1 MPPLIAHALC
11 PDEAATA
18 IACKINTANQ
28 LTPLCS
34 YYPLSYSVRNH
45 LRLAANLE
53 WSMTI
58 SEISCFFFPLSEG
71 DTGKIKSSHYV

>member
-1 MPPLIAHALC
+1 M
-11 PDEAATA
+11 
-18 IACKINTANQ
+18 
-28 LTPLCS
+28 PLCS
-34 YYPLSYSVRNH
+34 YYPLSYTIRNH

-58 SEISCFFFPLSEG
+58 SEISWSFFPLSER